1 MPQNFVLHTEIQNG
15 PHSMTYLT
23 CDHTR
28 KWKKKPIV
36 SYKQLEWSLDF
47 NSKFLFL
54 LIRNHTIHSATA
66 IFFIN
71 RKSNLNDYS
80 RKRE

>member
-28 KWKKKPIV
+28 KCKKNPTV
-36 SYKQLEWSLDF
+36 SYKQLE
-47 NSKFLFL
+47 
-54 LIRNHTIHSATA
+54 
-66 IFFIN
+66 
-71 RKSNLNDYS
+71 
-80 RKRE
+80 

>member
-28 KWKKKPIV
+28 KCKKKT
-36 SYKQLEWSLDF
+36 
-47 NSKFLFL
+47 NCFLQ
-54 LIRNHTIHSATA
+54 ATWM
-66 IFFIN
+66 
-71 RKSNLNDYS
+71 
-80 RKRE
+80 